1 VNWSTA
7 MADHIHISAEGTLN
21 APSSTVYNIIAD
33 YHTGH
38 PLIVPKPYFQR
49 IEVES
54 GGVGAGTTMI
64 VTMRV
69 LGITSRLRHQVSE
82 PEPGRVLVESDV
94 EWPDTGDQTTFT
106 VTSVSAGSQAHVSIA
121 TEMKAHPGIRG
132 QLERRLIPPVLR
144 PAYQKE
150 LRLLEAEARRRM
162 VMPSNV
168 SDAPEAHTS

>member
-1 VNWSTA
+1 MS
-7 MADHIHISAEGTLN
+7 DHIHISAEGTLN

-82 PEPGRVLVESDV
+82 PEPGRVLVESDL
-94 EWPDTGDQTTFT
+94 DTGDQTTFT
-106 VTSVSAGSQAHVSIA
+106 VTPVSAGNQAHVSIV
-121 TEMKAHPGIRG
+121 TQMKAHPGIRG
-132 QLERRLIPPVLR
+132 QLERRLIPRVLR

-168 SDAPEAHTS
+168 SDTSQAHTP